1 MYKEWHCLY
10 QPPAIMILDLLQVTN
25 MSAALLAKIINN
37 FLRRI
42 WLFSATRLDI
52 LLVVSKSWSNLIQLL
67 YNAVLTVLSV
77 SDNSDNMRASSNIF
91 LPNRLS

>member
-10 QPPAIMILDLLQVTN
+10 QSPAIMILNLLQVTN
-25 MSAALLAKIINN
+25 MFAALLAKIINN